1 MAGPAGEGREAVLSA
16 PPEASAL
23 REPAIPVRQLFG
35 IPVAAI
41 TMSDVLEEVERCVR
55 ARRRLHIGVVN
66 AAKVVNMRR
75 DAALRQDVLQSDL
88 ILADGASV
96 VWAGRLLGRPVPER
110 VAGID
115 LMLAILAEA
124 PRRGYRIFCL
134 GATPAVLAGAT
145 ARMAAEFPGLE
156 VAGTQHG
163 YFTPEEEP
171 AVAAAIAASR
181 ADILFVAMTSP
192 RKEQFLARWSPRLG
206 IPVCHGVGGSFDVLA
221 GKVRRA
227 PAVWQRLGLEWLY
240 RVKQEPRRLWRRYL
254 VTNTLFA
261 GMLATELVGLAR
273 RRG

>member
-1 MAGPAGEGREAVLSA
+1 MSTMVPVSPRGAGV
-16 PPEASAL
+16 
-23 REPAIPVRQLFG
+23 PVRDLFG
-35 IPVAAI
+35 IPVAAL
-41 TMSDVLEEVERCVR
+41 TMNEVLDEVERSVR
-55 ARRRLHIGVVN
+55 ARRRLHVGVVN

-75 DAALRQDVLQSDL
+75 DEALQQDVLQSDL

-96 VWAGRLLGRPVPER
+96 VWASRLLRRPLPQR

-115 LMLAILAEA
+115 LMLAILERG

-134 GATPAVLAGAT
+134 GATPEVLAGAT
-145 ARMAAEFPGLE
+145 ARMTADFPGLE
-156 VAGTQHG
+156 MAGCHHG

-171 AVAAAIAASR
+171 VVAAEIAASA

-227 PAVWQRLGLEWLY
+227 PPAWQRLGLEWLY

-261 GMLATELVGLAR
+261 GMLATEFVGWGRPRSRNGAAASR
-273 RRG
+273 SH